1 MDRSIVPGIIGGV
14 LWPLVAIIALLLFR
28 LPVMRLANEISAR
41 TRKVSFHGLSVE
53 LEVLQPLTPNWAVS
67 YGVSTDDVRRLS
79 PSEVFDSYA
88 STLFE
93 QLLRPREAEYAVV
106 NLGLGKEWL
115 TSRLFIFSL
124 VLGEVS
130 RLRALVF
137 LETAGGT
144 RRRYLG
150 LATPGDVRIA
160 LARRY
165 PWLEQAFA
173 VAYAA
178 QYPVLNPDEEGK
190 SRGDSPTY
198 MLEASQVYAVINI
211 VRKYVENIQRHTT
224 PPPSEQGSYVSFPSA
239 DPISPAALWERGEW
253 IDGERLER
261 DLTGCLEYSWYTD
274 APELGRNAKVAGILR
289 RSGRVIAVVDDDR
302 RFKDLVDREA
312 LVVRSLRESEER
324 SEANT

>member
-124 VLGEVS
+124 V
-130 RLRALVF
+130 
-137 LETAGGT
+137 
-144 RRRYLG
+144 
-150 LATPGDVRIA
+150 
-160 LARRY
+160 
-165 PWLEQAFA
+165 
-173 VAYAA
+173 
-178 QYPVLNPDEEGK
+178 
-190 SRGDSPTY
+190 
-198 MLEASQVYAVINI
+198 
-211 VRKYVENIQRHTT
+211 H
-224 PPPSEQGSYVSFPSA
+224 
-239 DPISPAALWERGEW
+239 
-253 IDGERLER
+253 
-261 DLTGCLEYSWYTD
+261 
-274 APELGRNAKVAGILR
+274 
-289 RSGRVIAVVDDDR
+289 
-302 RFKDLVDREA
+302 
-312 LVVRSLRESEER
+312 
-324 SEANT
+324 